1 MLNKDQDHFS
11 VAEPP
16 KGAGPS
22 ARLLVCLDS
31 YLKAKT
37 EARRNAQIV
46 LHFTTRRRNLT
57 KVRKQIVHF
66 AEPQAHVFSGS
77 YIEASSCGHRER
89 VPRSGD
95 AETGPA
101 RRVGHAEKTLRE
113 RRNPSIAR
121 QVDSGAEQVGS
132 ETGIKSVHVVPAEVS
147 DNPEPTLGI
156 EGHGC
161 RASVNVEVR

>member
-22 ARLLVCLDS
+22 ARLLVWLDS

-37 EARRNAQIV
+37 EACRNAQIV
-46 LHFTTRRRNLT
+46 LHFTTCRRNLT

-77 YIEASSCGHRER
+77 YIEASSCRHRQR
-89 VPRSGD
+89 VSRSGD
-95 AETGPA
+95 AETGPPVA
-101 RRVGHAEKTLRE
+101 WAAPKKPSANGVTRR
-113 RRNPSIAR
+113 
-121 QVDSGAEQVGS
+121 
-132 ETGIKSVHVVPAEVS
+132 
-147 DNPEPTLGI
+147 
-156 EGHGC
+156 
-161 RASVNVEVR
+161 

>member
-37 EARRNAQIV
+37 EACRKAQIV
-46 LHFTTRRRNLT
+46 LHSTTRRRNLT

-66 AEPQAHVFSGS
+66 AEPQAQVLSGS

-89 VPRSGD
+89 IARCGD
-95 AETGPA
+95 AETSPV
-101 RRVGHAEKTLRE
+101 RRMSHAEKTSRK
-113 RRNPSIAR
+113 RRSTSVAR
-121 QVDSGAEQVGS
+121 QVDSRTEQVGS
-132 ETGIKSVHVVPAEVS
+132 QKSSAARS
-147 DNPEPTLGI
+147 
-156 EGHGC
+156 C
-161 RASVNVEVR
+161 FSSAMRFSM